1 MNLLF
6 LSEGAYFA
14 YYQGAV
20 KANRAVFESLAA
32 RGHQCRV
39 VHLVDQEDSL
49 LQVEEQLQEHGVND
63 IIRSAHSLQGT
74 VNGVEC
80 HFTTSVMLL
89 YRTAGDLMKKGKPDV
104 VLVNMAYHTM
114 VAAGIK
120 LVAGS
125 ASKLVVICHDVITLP
140 FGPHSWIE
148 NPLLRQE
155 LAQVSGF
162 IGDSDFVAHNITE
175 WGSYTNAV
183 SLRFPIYGDGIFPTF
198 HNFNRG
204 YIAICN
210 PTEIKGLSIFL
221 KLAQAFPDYPF
232 AAIIT
237 WGDLKQEEQ
246 SALRA
251 LPNVTLL
258 EPERE
263 MNLIFEQV
271 RVWLHPSICAE
282 AFGQTV
288 IEAMLRGIPVIASD
302 QGGLMQSKCKVDYN
316 LPVTPI
322 TETYKDE
329 ATGYTMPVIPEQ
341 DTAIWV
347 ETLQRLLTDRTLYES
362 ISAAS
367 KAAAQEFITE
377 AQPEKFE
384 LYLENMLQSEMSA
397 R

>member
-1 MNLLF
+1 M
-6 LSEGAYFA
+6 S
-14 YYQGAV
+14 
-20 KANRAVFESLAA
+20 KS
-32 RGHQCRV
+32 
-39 VHLVDQEDSL
+39 
-49 LQVEEQLQEHGVND
+49 
-63 IIRSAHSLQGT
+63 
-74 VNGVEC
+74 
-80 HFTTSVMLL
+80 
-89 YRTAGDLMKKGKPDV
+89 KPDV

-125 ASKLVVICHDVITLP
+125 ATKLIVICHDVITLP
-140 FGPHSWIE
+140 FGPHSWID
-148 NPLLRQE
+148 NPLLREE
-155 LAQVSGF
+155 LVHVSGF
-162 IGDSDFVAHNITE
+162 IGDSDFVARYITE
-175 WGSYTNAV
+175 WGGYSNAV
-183 SLRFPIYGDGIFPTF
+183 SLRFPIYGNGVFPTF
-198 HNFNRG
+198 HNFAKG

-232 AAIIT
+232 AAVIT
-237 WGDLKQEEQ
+237 WGNLKQDEQ

-258 EPERE
+258 EPERD

-302 QGGLMQSKCKVDYN
+302 QGGLMQSKCRVDYN

-329 ATGYTMPVIPEQ
+329 GTGLTMPVIPEQ
-341 DTAIWV
+341 DAAVYALWV
-347 ETLQRLLTDRTLYES
+347 ETLRRLLTDKTLYES

-367 KAAAQEFITE
+367 KAAAQKFIME

-384 LYLENMLQSEMSA
+384 LYLESMLQSELTA